1 MCLVFASIWFFC
13 VSSCSCSRL
22 YQDLLAEAAEARV
35 SGQVLLT
42 GGFNARTAHLSD
54 QVHDILADHVN
65 LLSDHGFDVSQ
76 YAAPLRQ
83 SCDIVVNNFG
93 LLLLQLCQ
101 GARLSILNG
110 HAQGS
115 IPAHY
120 TCHVNADGSVVDY
133 FIASAGICSRACSL
147 QVQDMI
153 PWPD

>member
-1 MCLVFASIWFFC
+1 MKPFSCLVFASIWFLC
-13 VSSCSCSRL
+13 VSCSRL
-22 YQDLLAEAAEARV
+22 YQDILAEAAEARV

-42 GGFNARTAHLSD
+42 GDFNTRTAHLSD
-54 QVHDILADHVN
+54 QVHDILADHVD
-65 LLSDHGFDVSQ
+65 LPSDHGFDVSQ
-76 YAAPLRQ
+76 VAAPLRQ
-83 SCDIVVNNFG
+83 SCDIVVNTFG

-101 GARLSILNG
+101 GLSTLNG
-110 HAQGS
+110 RVQGG

-147 QVQDMI
+147 QLQDMI